1 METKAQRSLRIALW
15 DGAQFYRGFVVIP
28 TDLNIEIQM
37 FVGLVMGRYRSI
49 FS

>member
-1 METKAQRSLRIALW
+1 MW

-37 FVGLVMGRYRSI
+37 FVRSVRDKRARRAPI
-49 FS
+49 EARR